1 MNILLT
7 SLQVPGA
14 ASGVRVHYERLA
26 ALLRA
31 QGHQV
36 TVVTLNDLRP
46 WISRV
51 VGIVRHAL
59 TLLPGRLGER
69 VALEVSDVV
78 KIYFAIDRRQ
88 HYDVV
93 NAQDVSS
100 GWAARLALRDRVPVV
115 VTGHHN
121 GDPAEEIIRQ
131 QRLGGLTAIFL
142 RRWYGLLFSRSR
154 YFMAVSNSVLRYV
167 APLLPAD
174 TLRRVVYNGLDF
186 QQFSQLQP
194 SVGLRQRFPGRHI
207 ILNIGHLEA
216 RKNQHYLLGVAKA
229 LRCCRQDFV
238 IGLLGKGPDEASLR
252 AQIIADDL
260 AEFVVL
266 LGYHTNVAPWLQEA
280 DLYLHTALSESFGLV
295 LIEAIAAGV
304 PTLAFALDGTS
315 EVLAATP
322 DALLDQTAPPEA
334 LAYHL
339 HTLLDDAPALQVLHT
354 QQHDFAAAQ
363 FSASALTANSMAF
376 FEVARQHAL
385 GREVAPVAVPR
396 PTANQMQ

>member
-14 ASGVRVHYERLA
+14 ASGVRVHYERLT

-36 TVVTLNDLRP
+36 TVVTMNDLHP

-51 VGIVRHAL
+51 VGAVRHGL

-69 VALEVSDVV
+69 LAIEVTDVV

-88 HYDVV
+88 PYDVV

-115 VTGHHN
+115 VTAHHN

-131 QRLGGLTAIFL
+131 QQFGGLTALFL
-142 RRWYGLLFSRSR
+142 RRWYSLLFSRVR
-154 YFMAVSNSVLRYV
+154 YFMAVSHSVLRYV

-174 TLRRVVYNGLDF
+174 ALRRVVYNGLDF
-186 QQFSQLQP
+186 QQFSQVQP

-229 LRCCRQDFV
+229 LRHYRQDFV
-238 IGLLGKGPDEASLR
+238 IGLLGKGPDEGSLR
-252 AQIIADDL
+252 AQIVADDL
-260 AEFVVL
+260 ADFVVL

-280 DLYLHTALSESFGLV
+280 SLYLHTALSESFGLV

-322 DALLDQTAPPEA
+322 DALLDQAAPPEA
-334 LAYHL
+334 TAYYL
-339 HTLLDDAPALQVLHT
+339 HTLLDDAPALQALHT
-354 QQHDFAAAQ
+354 QQYDFAATQ
-363 FSASALTANSMAF
+363 FSASALTTNTVAF
-376 FEVARQHAL
+376 LEVARQHAA
-385 GREVAPVAVPR
+385 GRAAAPAAPPR
-396 PTANQMQ
+396 LKAGQMQ